1 MSFHDELI
9 RTRPGELLREA
20 ARIRLAA
27 QVRQARLTVATL
39 ILARLRASRPEGR
52 AL

>member
-1 MSFHDELI
+1 MSFRDELI
-9 RTRPGELLREA
+9 RTRQDDLLREA

-27 QVRQARLTVATL
+27 QARQARRTVAAL
-39 ILARLRASRPEGR
+39 ILARPRAGRPEGR

>member
-39 ILARLRASRPEGR
+39 ILARPRASRPEGR

>member
-9 RTRPGELLREA
+9 RTRQDDLLREA
-20 ARIRLAA
+20 ASIRLAA
-27 QVRQARLTVATL
+27 QARQARRTVAAL

>member
-9 RTRPGELLREA
+9 RTRQDDLLRET

-27 QVRQARLTVATL
+27 QARQARRRSAA
-39 ILARLRASRPEGR
+39 LARPRASRPEGR

>member
-9 RTRPGELLREA
+9 RTRQDDLLREA

-27 QVRQARLTVATL
+27 QARRARRTAAAL
-39 ILARLRASRPEGR
+39 IPARPRAGRPEGR